1 MPTRRIGSAL
11 ENALRE
17 SRETSMN
24 RQRLLAA
31 ASFVSLL
38 VPSAG
43 EAAEGAPARQP
54 PSHAARWMMR
64 RGGAPVVSPDGRLV
78 VFTITE
84 PSYDERKE
92 LADLWIAPSDGSAKP
107 RRLTPRQAGGRG
119 GRVRAG

>member
-31 ASFVSLL
+31 ASCVSLL

-43 EAAEGAPARQP
+43 EAAEGAPARPSSWPPPPPPAAEPAEAPPARQP
-54 PSHAARWMMR
+54 LSHEALWMMKR
-64 RGGAPVVSPDGRLV
+64 VGAPVVSPDGRLV
-78 VFTITE
+78 VFTLTGPGHGE
-84 PSYDERKE
+84 KKE
-92 LADLWIAPSDGSAKP
+92 TADLWVA
-107 RRLTPRQAGGRG
+107 
-119 GRVRAG
+119 